1 MGYTPKRKYLKNDAL
16 PTIFADSR
24 KNKERQASSNRQ
36 KRQKR
41 KAHRE
46 V

>member
-1 MGYTPKRKYLKNDAL
+1 MGYTPKRKYLKNDAV
-16 PTIFADSR
+16 PTLFADSR
-24 KNKERQASSNRQ
+24 ENKERRTSINI
-36 KRQKR
+36 QKR

>member
-1 MGYTPKRKYLKNDAL
+1 MGYTPKRKYLKNDAA
-16 PTIFADSR
+16 PTLFADSR
-24 KNKERQASSNRQ
+24 ENKERQTSINI
-36 KRQKR
+36 QKR